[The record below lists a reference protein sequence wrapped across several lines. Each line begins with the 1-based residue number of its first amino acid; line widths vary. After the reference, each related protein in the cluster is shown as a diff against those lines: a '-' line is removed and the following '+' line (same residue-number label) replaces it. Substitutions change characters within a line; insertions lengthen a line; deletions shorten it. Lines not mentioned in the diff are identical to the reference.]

1 MDGLHDLVG
10 ALRNSASAA
19 AVRSWCYRQ
28 RDVKEI
34 LTKRSDDGRLIA
46 LVTKEKLDEL
56 VGRFNKRKRANRSVA
71 KVEDAYHAP
80 GDEFAMAMRDATIA
94 RARRKREAAEE
105 LEKEVLSATAQAE
118 TKWERS
124 CADADQMFA
133 VAVDAAASKCKKAAI
148 AISNH

>member
-10 ALRNSASAA
+10 ALRNSASQA

-28 RDVKEI
+28 SDVKPI
-34 LTKRSDDGRLIA
+34 LTKRSDDGTLIA
-46 LVTKEKLDEL
+46 LVSKEKLDEL

-71 KVEDAYHAP
+71 KIEDAFHAP
-80 GDEFAMAMRDATIA
+80 SDDFAMAMRDATIA

-105 LEKEVLSATAQAE
+105 LEKDVLIATAQAE
-118 TKWERS
+118 TKWKR
-124 CADADQMFA
+124 CCVDADEMFA
-133 VAVDAAASKCKKAAI
+133 VAVDAATSQCKEAAI